1 MCPNPLPPPVV
12 VEPEPEPPV
21 TIKPAPVVES
31 SNVDYVIFIILCVV
45 LSLTICGFCVGML
58 YKKNKKQE
66 NKVIPTTDEEGD
78 IET

>member
-12 VEPEPEPPV
+12 VEPELEPPV
-21 TIKPAPVVES
+21 TIKPAPVEE
-31 SNVDYVIFIILCVV
+31 NLNDYVIFIILCVV
-45 LSLTICGFCVGML
+45 LSLTICGFCAGML